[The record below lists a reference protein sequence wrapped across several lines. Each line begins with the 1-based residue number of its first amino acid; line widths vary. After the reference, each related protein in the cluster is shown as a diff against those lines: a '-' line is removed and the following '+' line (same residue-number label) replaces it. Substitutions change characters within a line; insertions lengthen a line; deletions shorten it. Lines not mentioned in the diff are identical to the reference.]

1 MSRRVKYLIIGSSAL
16 LTTWAIYDGYQLVQK
31 LRKPLNSGVLSR
43 KSEFIYI
50 SRDYFREPVRDLFT
64 SSGSTFDDE
73 SLVATFI
80 YNVTKKL
87 SFTKVGLLLLTCNCD
102 KNKIFFRWNML

>member
-1 MSRRVKYLIIGSSAL
+1 MSRRGKYLIIGSSAL
-16 LTTWAIYDGYQLVQK
+16 LTTWAIYDGYQCIQK

-64 SSGSTFDDE
+64 TSGSTFDDE
-73 SLVATFI
+73 SLIATFI
-80 YNVTKKL
+80 YNVKKKL
-87 SFTKVGLLLLTCNCD
+87 SFTKVGLLLFSCHCD
-102 KNKIFFRWNML
+102 QEIIIFRWSTR